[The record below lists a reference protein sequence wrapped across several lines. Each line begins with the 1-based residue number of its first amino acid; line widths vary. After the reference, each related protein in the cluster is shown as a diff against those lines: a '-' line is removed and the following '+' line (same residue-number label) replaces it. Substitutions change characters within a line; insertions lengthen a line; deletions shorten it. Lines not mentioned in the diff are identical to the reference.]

1 MIKKVGIITM
11 FYNSSNYG
19 GILQAY
25 ALVKMLDKYGIK
37 AEQIR
42 YNNFSA
48 FSIDRRLKSEVRRII
63 YRIKHF
69 YFWKIYRDIQKRKR
83 CVVKAAEALV
93 LHSAGVYTEKTISK
107 CLKDYDIFITGSDQ
121 VWHGE
126 WPAYFLSF
134 VKGGHKKIAYAVST
148 GKSRLSD
155 YDINRIRG
163 YAKDYKA
170 VSVREMDTFHQL
182 KTTLPSLDIKL
193 SLDPTLLLSKNDWD
207 AVASRK
213 LVDIPYLF
221 CYFLGSDI
229 RMRRLAKEYAVQH
242 GLLLVTIPHMQG
254 KVEKNDIGYDDLRMN
269 FAAPQDFLSLIEY
282 ADVVFTDS
290 FHAAVFSTVF
300 QRQHV
305 IFGRMEHREMNNR
318 IETLT
323 EMFGTKARFID
334 EDGKYSMEFI
344 EDMVRIDY
352 EGWNRT
358 SYDEMKQS
366 SIDFLL
372 NAIRE

>member
-42 YNNFSA
+42 YDNFSA
-48 FSIDRRLKSEVRRII
+48 FSIDRRLKSEVRRIT

-69 YFWKIYRDIQKRKR
+69 CFWKIYRDIQKRKR

-93 LHSAGVYTEKTISK
+93 PHSAGVYTEKTISK

-155 YDINRIRG
+155 YDINRIKG

-182 KTTLPSLDIKL
+182 KTALPGLDIKI

-207 AVASRK
+207 TVASRK
-213 LVDIPYLF
+213 LVDVPYLF

-242 GLLLVTIPHMQG
+242 GLLLVSIPHMQG

-352 EGWNRT
+352 EGRNRA
-358 SYDEMKQS
+358 SYDEMKQNS
-366 SIDFLL
+366 TDFLL

>member
-25 ALVKMLDKYGIK
+25 ALVKMLDKNGIK

-42 YNNFSA
+42 YDNFSA
-48 FSIDRRLKSEVRRII
+48 FSIDRRLKSEVRRMI

-69 YFWKIYRDIQKRKR
+69 YFWKIYRDILKRKM
-83 CVVKAAEALV
+83 CVVKEAETLV
-93 LHSAGVYTEKTISK
+93 PHSAGIYTEKTISN

-134 VKGGHKKIAYAVST
+134 VNGNYKKIAYAVST

-155 YDINRIRG
+155 YDINRIKEYANG
-163 YAKDYKA
+163 YTA
-170 VSVREMDTFHQL
+170 VSVREIDTFNQL
-182 KTTLPSLDIKL
+182 KTALPGLDIKI
-193 SLDPTLLLSKNDWD
+193 SLDPTLLLSKSEWEV
-207 AVASRK
+207 VASRR
-213 LVDIPYLF
+213 LVDVSYLF

-242 GLLLVTIPHMQG
+242 GLLLVSIPHMQG
-254 KVEKNDIGYDDLRMN
+254 KAEKNDIDYDDLQMK
-269 FAAPQDFLSLIEY
+269 FATPQDFLSLIEY

-290 FHAAVFSTVF
+290 FHAAVFSTIF
-300 QRQHV
+300 QRQYV

-323 EMFGTKARFID
+323 KMFGTKARFID
-334 EDGKYSMEFI
+334 EDRKYSMEVI
-344 EDMVRIDY
+344 ENMGRIDY
-352 EGWNRT
+352 EGGKSA

>member
-25 ALVKMLDKYGIK
+25 ALVKILDQYGIK

-42 YNNFSA
+42 YDNFSA
-48 FSIDRRLKSEVRRII
+48 FSIDRRLKSEIRGII

-69 YFWKIYRDIQKRKR
+69 CFWKIYRGILKRKM
-83 CVVKAAEALV
+83 CVVKAAETLV
-93 LHSAGVYTEKTISK
+93 PHSAGVYTEKTISK

-134 VKGGHKKIAYAVST
+134 VNGEHKKIAYAVST

-155 YDINRIRG
+155 YDINRIKEYANG
-163 YAKDYKA
+163 YTA
-170 VSVREMDTFHQL
+170 VSVRETDTFNQL
-182 KTTLPSLDIKL
+182 KTVLPGLSIKL
-193 SLDPTLLLSKNDWD
+193 SLDPTLLLNKSEWE
-207 AVASRK
+207 AVASRR
-213 LVDIPYLF
+213 LVDEPYLF
-221 CYFLGSDI
+221 CYFLGSDV
-229 RMRRLAKEYAVQH
+229 RMRRLAKEYAVRH
-242 GLLLVTIPHMQG
+242 GLLLVSIPHMQG
-254 KVEKNDIGYDDLRMN
+254 KAEKNDIGYDDLQMK
-269 FAAPQDFLSLIEY
+269 FATPQEFLSLIEY

-290 FHAAVFSTVF
+290 FHAAVFSTIF
-300 QRQHV
+300 QRQYV

-323 EMFGTKARFID
+323 KMFGTQARFID
-334 EDGKYSMEFI
+334 EDGKYSI
-344 EDMVRIDY
+344 EVIENMGRIDY
-352 EGWNRT
+352 ECGNSA